1 MTLNQSR
8 QGDASVVC
16 LHVYPPG
23 MLLTCN
29 SHTAAAGMHAA
40 LKRDRQ
46 CDEPNEL
53 DLAIKVVLRV
63 SIRPVMTLY

>member
-1 MTLNQSR
+1 
-8 QGDASVVC
+8 
-16 LHVYPPG
+16 

-29 SHTAAAGMHAA
+29 SQTAAAGMHAA